1 MNKDVVYI
9 CNGINAVVDQK
20 KKKKNIDILLEKTH
34 TLKINT

>member
-1 MNKDVVYI
+1 MNKDVLYI
-9 CNGINAVVDQK
+9 CNGINADVDK